1 MVQNGE
7 ISENCLFLDIYKP
20 AGVSTEK
27 LPIFVFIHG
36 GGFIAGSSQDFSPE
50 GLAKQGMIV
59 ILPQY
64 RLGTYSN
71 SCVHI
76 CHARDKRVKIVNH

>member
-64 RLGTYSN
+64 RLGTVTGFLRNDPNRIQLPSPLP
-71 SCVHI
+71 
-76 CHARDKRVKIVNH
+76 